1 MFGEIVLALCF
12 GLVLGVVTGLV
23 PGVHV
28 NLVAVLLFSIFS
40 GFDGFLVSIVIIANA
55 VTHTFLDTIPSVFL
69 GCPEE
74 GNCLS
79 ALPGHRLLMQG
90 NGYYAVMLTVVG
102 SFGGLMLSVL
112 VMPLLLLVVDPVYS
126 VLKDH
131 IGVIILMLSLFLIFR
146 EKKRYWALF
155 VFVICGVFTLL
166 VFNVTMKEALF
177 PVFSGMFGVS
187 MLMLSSDSKIPEQ
200 KEFSFSIDNKV
211 LKAVPCAVIIGW
223 FCSFMPGMGSSQ
235 GAVLG
240 SQVVKLCEKGFMV
253 LIGGLSTVNMVL
265 SLITFYVLGK
275 ARNGAVVNVMKIL
288 ENVYFNQLVVFVGVA
303 LIVGSLSVFLASF
316 LSKRFSKLIVR
327 VNYKKLVHFVIG
339 LIVVLVFVIS
349 GWKGLVI
356 LFFSTCIG
364 LIPQL
369 KEVSRSQMMGSLLLP
384 VMVWFLL

>member
-12 GLVLGVVTGLV
+12 GLALGVVTGLV

-28 NLVAVLLFSIFS
+28 NLVAVLLFSFLH
-40 GFDGFLVSIVIIANA
+40 FDGFLVSIVIIANA

-79 ALPGHRLLMQG
+79 VLPGHRLLMQG
-90 NGYYAVMLTVVG
+90 QGYYAVMLTVVG
-102 SFGGLMLSVL
+102 SFGGLVLSVL
-112 VMPLLLLVVDPVYS
+112 VLPLLLYVVDPVYS

-131 IGVIILMLSLFLIFR
+131 IGVIILLLSLFLIFR
-146 EKKRYWALF
+146 EKKRFWAFL
-155 VFVICGVFTLL
+155 VFVLSGVFTLL

-177 PVFSGMFGVS
+177 PVFSGMFGVA
-187 MLMLSSDSKIPEQ
+187 MLVLSSESSIPRQE
-200 KEFSFSIDNKV
+200 ECSFNLENKV
-211 LKAVPCAVIIGW
+211 LKAVPVAVVVGW

-253 LIGGLSTVNMVL
+253 LVGGLSTVNMVL
-265 SLITFYVLGK
+265 SLVTFYILGK

-288 ENVYFNQLVVFVGVA
+288 ESVSFNQLVVFVGVA
-303 LIVGSLSVFLASF
+303 MVVGGGSVYLASF
-316 LSKRFSKLIVR
+316 LSKRFSKFIVK
-327 VNYKKLVHFVIG
+327 VNYKKLIHFVIG
-339 LIVVLVFVIS
+339 LIVVLVFVIC

-364 LIPQL
+364 FIPQL
-369 KEVSRSQMMGSLLLP
+369 KGVSRSQMMGSLLLP
-384 VMVWFLL
+384 VMVWFIL

>member
-12 GLVLGVVTGLV
+12 GLALGIVTGLV

-28 NLVAVLLFSIFS
+28 NLVAVLLFSFLH
-40 GFDGFLVSIVIIANA
+40 FDGYLVAIVIIANA

-90 NGYYAVMLTVVG
+90 KGYYAVMLTVVG
-102 SFGGLMLSVL
+102 SFFGLLLSVMVL
-112 VMPLLLLVVDPVYS
+112 PLLLYIVEPVYS

-131 IGVIILMLSLFLIFR
+131 IGVIILMLSLFLVFR
-146 EKKRYWALF
+146 EKKRFWALL
-155 VFVICGVFTLL
+155 VFVLSGVFTLL
-166 VFNVTMKEALF
+166 VFNVTMNEPLF

-187 MLMLSSDSKIPEQ
+187 MLVLSSESKIPKQE
-200 KEFSFSIDNKV
+200 EFSFSLENKV
-211 LKAVPCAVIIGW
+211 LKAVPVAVLVGW

-240 SQVVKLCEKGFMV
+240 SSIVKLCEKGFMV
-253 LIGGLSTVNMVL
+253 LVGGLSTVNMVL
-265 SLITFYVLGK
+265 SLVTFYILGK

-288 ENVYFNQLVVFVGVA
+288 ENVSFNQLVVFVGVA
-303 LIVGSLSVFLASF
+303 MVVGGISVYLASF
-316 LSKRFSKLIVR
+316 LSKRFSKFIVK
-327 VNYKKLVHFVIG
+327 VNYKKLVWIVIS
-339 LIVVLVFVIS
+339 LIVVLVFVICS
-349 GWKGLVI
+349 WKGLVI
-356 LFFSTCIG
+356 LFFSICIG

-369 KEVSRSQMMGSLLLP
+369 KNVSRSQMMGSLLLP
-384 VMVWFLL
+384 VIVWLI

>member
-12 GLVLGVVTGLV
+12 GLALGVVTGLV

-28 NLVAVLLFSIFS
+28 NLVAVLLFSFLH
-40 GFDGFLVSIVIIANA
+40 FDGFLVSIVIIANA

-79 ALPGHRLLMQG
+79 VLPGHRLLMQG
-90 NGYYAVMLTVVG
+90 QGYYAVMLTVVG
-102 SFGGLMLSVL
+102 SFGGLVLSVL
-112 VMPLLLLVVDPVYS
+112 VLPLLLYVVDPVYS

-131 IGVIILMLSLFLIFR
+131 IGVIILLLSLFLIFR
-146 EKKRYWALF
+146 EKKRFWAFL
-155 VFVICGVFTLL
+155 VFVLSGVFTLL

-177 PVFSGMFGVS
+177 PVFSGMFGVA
-187 MLMLSSDSKIPEQ
+187 MLVLSSESSIPRQE
-200 KEFSFSIDNKV
+200 ECSFNLENKV
-211 LKAVPCAVIIGW
+211 LKAVPVAVVVGW

-253 LIGGLSTVNMVL
+253 LVGGLSTVNMVL
-265 SLITFYVLGK
+265 SLVTFYILGK

-288 ENVYFNQLVVFVGVA
+288 ESVSFNQLVVFVGVA
-303 LIVGSLSVFLASF
+303 MVVGGVSVYLASF
-316 LSKRFSKLIVR
+316 LSKRFSKFIVK
-327 VNYKKLVHFVIG
+327 VNYKKLIHFVIG
-339 LIVVLVFVIS
+339 LIVVLVFVIC

-364 LIPQL
+364 FIPQL
-369 KEVSRSQMMGSLLLP
+369 KGVSRSQMMGSLLLP
-384 VMVWFLL
+384 VMVWFIL

>member
-12 GLVLGVVTGLV
+12 GLALGVVTGLV

-28 NLVAVLLFSIFS
+28 NLVAVLLFSFLH
-40 GFDGFLVSIVIIANA
+40 FDGFLVAIVIIANA

-79 ALPGHRLLMQG
+79 VLPGHRLLMEG
-90 NGYYAVMLTVVG
+90 KGYYAVMLTVVG
-102 SFGGLMLSVL
+102 SFGGLLLSVMVL
-112 VMPLLLLVVDPVYS
+112 PLLLVVVDPVYT

-131 IGVIILMLSLFLIFR
+131 IGVIILLLSLFLIFR
-146 EKKRYWALF
+146 EKKRFWALL
-155 VFVICGVFTLL
+155 VFVLSGVFTLL

-187 MLMLSSDSKIPEQ
+187 MLMLSSESKIPKQ
-200 KEFSFSIDNKV
+200 KEFSFSIDKGV
-211 LKAVPCAVIIGW
+211 LKAVPVAVLVGW

-240 SQVVKLCEKGFMV
+240 SQIVKLCEKGFMV
-253 LIGGLSTVNMVL
+253 LVGGLSTVNMVL
-265 SLITFYVLGK
+265 SLVTFYVLGK
-275 ARNGAVVNVMKIL
+275 ARNGAVVNVMKIM
-288 ENVYFNQLVVFVGVA
+288 ESVSYNQLVVFVGVA
-303 LIVGSLSVFLASF
+303 MVVGGVSVYLASF
-316 LSKRFSKLIVR
+316 LSKRFSKFIVK
-327 VNYKKLVHFVIG
+327 VNYKKLVYFVMG
-339 LIVVLVFVIS
+339 LIVVLVFVIC

-356 LFFSTCIG
+356 LLFSTCIG

-369 KEVSRSQMMGSLLLP
+369 KSVSRSQMMGSLLLP
-384 VMVWFLL
+384 VIVWLI